1 MKPSTKFSRY
11 TMFALLYFAQGSIMG
26 YFAALNSIYF
36 LESGLEMTQAGL
48 IGTIAMI
55 PFVLKIFL
63 GILSDRVNLFGF
75 GHRKP
80 YIIIGLM
87 LQAFCLILIIFISPE
102 NNFGIYAF
110 IAFILMSGMAL
121 YDTCTDGYA
130 LDSTPEE
137 EEGFVQGVMVGG
149 RAVGTIFVG
158 LLGVIAHSFGWN
170 AVFVSLA
177 ILTLL
182 PLPFVLIFMSETE
195 RKVADKFEWKAFRA
209 FNNRSI
215 IGLALLGALYS
226 FCIYGAYEIVA
237 PALSTQFNMSVGPTS
252 LIISTWGVGV
262 VIGGLMGGPISKKF
276 GFRKSVTMAVVF
288 ALISTGLLAVVL
300 NPVIVWIV
308 VPIFGIAFGLYE
320 TLFFAVAMN
329 QTDSR
334 IAASMFAILM
344 AIANI
349 GTGIG
354 LGLTGVFVDSFG
366 YPTTFIILSLANL
379 LAFPLLSMMFSKKP
393 ASNLVVE
400 SD

>member
-63 GILSDRVNLFGF
+63 GMLSDRVNLFGF

-195 RKVADKFEWKAFRA
+195 RKVADKFVWKAFRA